1 MFYNVYLIFINGSNV
16 FKMCVFYYISVEKSN
31 MFINKAILKNALINM
46 SDIQYSGITIIM
58 LVQSQKIAKPNN
70 LKVFWGKKSK
80 GHKQDSQLS
89 SDLPF

>member
-16 FKMCVFYYISVEKSN
+16 FKMCVFYCISVEKWN

-58 LVQSQKIAKPNN
+58 LVQSQEIAKPNN
-70 LKVFWGKKSK
+70 LSLLGQE
-80 GHKQDSQLS
+80 KQRT
-89 SDLPF
+89 